1 MPITDQ
7 ILDQLLADCKSPED
21 LMGEQGLL
29 RQLTKK
35 LAERALEAEMEHHLG
50 YPKNSPAGK
59 NTGNSRN
66 GKTAKTVRSV
76 HGDIELEIPRD
87 RNSSFEPQLVKKG
100 EKQLGGFDDRILSL
114 YARGLSTRDIQ
125 AHFEDVYGVE
135 VSPTFISQLTNAV
148 LDEVK
153 AWQQRPLSAVYPI
166 VYLDCLVVRSRDSGV
181 IQNKAVYLALGVNTE
196 GEKELLGLWLAQNEG
211 AKFWLSVMN
220 ELKNRGV
227 NDIFM

>member
-135 VSPTFISQLTNAV
+135 VSPCIFRSIPTTHFGIIRSLIS
-148 LDEVK
+148 
-153 AWQQRPLSAVYPI
+153 R
-166 VYLDCLVVRSRDSGV
+166 
-181 IQNKAVYLALGVNTE
+181 
-196 GEKELLGLWLAQNEG
+196 
-211 AKFWLSVMN
+211 
-220 ELKNRGV
+220 
-227 NDIFM
+227 